1 MKKLFTVLIAL
12 GCWLQSNA
20 QENLP
25 SNFFKKTLPNG
36 LEVLVIEDANV
47 PLATIEIVVKNGAY
61 TEDSAF
67 NGLSHLYEHMFFK
80 ANKTYPSQKAYLD
93 RVNELGISFNG
104 TTSDERV
111 NYFCTLS
118 KDKLTD
124 GLQFMNDAIRYPL
137 FLQDEMKTE
146 NPVVAGEFQR
156 NESGPYFSLFYKMN
170 QKVWGDNW
178 YRKNAIGLYSTI
190 LSATPEKMT
199 VIKDKY
205 YYPNNSMLAISGDV
219 DHNKVFAE
227 AARILGD
234 WKASDF
240 DPFERYPIPEF
251 KPLEYSSQFVI
262 KSPIAKVPFLMQ
274 NYHGPDTRGDLKATY
289 AADVFSYILQQQG
302 SKLSQSLIETGLAY
316 KVEVGYQTARRTG
329 PISIVLVPNPAKT
342 GEAIRELYKNM
353 EQWDS
358 DDYFTD
364 EQLQTAKVN
373 LEVSDAFS
381 SEKPSDYIHTVT
393 FWWASATVGYYT
405 SYVENLKRVTRED
418 IKNYVRKYIKGK
430 NYVAGLAL
438 PERMAG
444 SFDAKLFAET
454 YDMKDYTLYF
464 DNNEVAMTDSA
475 NAAKLISLR
484 QWIKIN
490 PTVNIRVESY
500 QDAAEGK
507 TAGLTRYTE
516 ITKELLAAG
525 YPEARIIGNTNK
537 AFQVKKQKGVTD
549 VEKKE
554 NRKVVFTIVKQ

>member
-1 MKKLFTVLIAL
+1 MKKILAIVLIL

-36 LEVLVIEDANV
+36 LEILVIEDPNV
-47 PLATIEIVVKNGAY
+47 PLATVEMVVKNGAY
-61 TEDSAF
+61 TEDSAY

-80 ANKTYPSQKAYLD
+80 ANKTYPNQKAYLD
-93 RVNELGISFNG
+93 RVNELGIVFNG
-104 TTSDERV
+104 TTSEERV
-111 NYFCTLS
+111 NYFFTLG
-118 KDKLTD
+118 KDKMSD

-137 FLQDEMKTE
+137 FLKEEMKTE

-156 NESGPYFSLFYKMN
+156 GESSPYFALFYKMN
-170 QKVWGDNW
+170 QQVWGDNW
-178 YRKNAIGLYSTI
+178 YRKNAIGLYSVI
-190 LSATPEKMT
+190 NSATPEKMQ

-205 YYPNNSMLAISGDV
+205 YYPNNSMLAVSGDV
-219 DHNKVFAE
+219 DHNKVFSE
-227 AARILGD
+227 VERVMGD

-240 DPFERYPIPEF
+240 DPFVKYPLPEF
-251 KPLEYSSQFVI
+251 KPLEYSSQFIV
-262 KSPIAKVPFLMQ
+262 KSPIAQVPLL
-274 NYHGPDTRGDLKATY
+274 NITYHGPDTRGDLKSTY

-302 SKLSQSLIETGLAY
+302 SKLTQSLVETGLAY
-316 KVEVGYQTARRTG
+316 QVNVGYQTAKRVG
-329 PISIVLVPNPAKT
+329 PISIILVPNPAKT
-342 GEAIRELYKNM
+342 AEAIKELYKNM

-364 EQLQTAKVN
+364 DQLQTAKTN
-373 LEVSDAFS
+373 LEVDDAFG
-381 SEKPSDYIHTVT
+381 SEKPSAYIHTVT
-393 FWWASATVGYYT
+393 YWWASATIGYYT
-405 SYVENLKRVTRED
+405 SYIDNLNRVTRDD
-418 IKNYVRKYIKGK
+418 IKNYVRRYIKGK
-430 NYVAGLAL
+430 NFVAGLAL

-444 SFDAKLFAET
+444 SFDPKIFSQT

-464 DNNEVAMTDSA
+464 DNNEIALTDSA

-490 PTVNIRVESY
+490 PTVNLRVESY

-507 TAGLTRYTE
+507 TSGTVRYTE

-525 YPEARIIGNTNK
+525 YPESRIIGNSNK
-537 AFQVKKQKGVTD
+537 AFQVIKKKGVTD
-549 VEKKE
+549 EEKKE